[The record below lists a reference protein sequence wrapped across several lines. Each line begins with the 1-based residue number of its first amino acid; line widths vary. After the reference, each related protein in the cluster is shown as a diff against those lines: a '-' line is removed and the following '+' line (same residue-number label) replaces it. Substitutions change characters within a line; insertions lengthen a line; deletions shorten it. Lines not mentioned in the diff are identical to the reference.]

1 MNHGMSVWY
10 VGNNFKWLMRI
21 TRQHIL
27 ANPKV
32 MFIFADDLSRRS
44 YKGQG
49 AVCAGISNCY
59 PITTKWRCCT
69 EESSYFHDNQFDLLV
84 KPQII
89 LDLQR
94 ILAYYDKYKSI
105 VIFPKIGEGCS
116 KLKQKSPLA
125 YNLIQEELNK
135 IRRMIEK

>member
-1 MNHGMSVWY
+1 MV
-10 VGNNFKWLMRI
+10 MRI

-32 MFIFADDLSRRS
+32 MFIYADDLSRRS

-69 EESSYFHDNQFDLLV
+69 EESSYFTDIQFDLLI
-84 KPQII
+84 KLQI
-89 LDLQR
+89 DNDVRR
-94 ILAYYDKYKSI
+94 IKEFKHKYKSI
-105 VIFPKIGEGCS
+105 TILPKIGEGCA
-116 KLKQKSPLA
+116 KLKQKAPKALA
-125 YNLIQEELNK
+125 YIKEQLNSL
-135 IRRMIEK
+135 